1 MSENE
6 NESTHDSESTEST
19 HDSESA
25 IESQLMEITEFEH
38 KIRLLRWG
46 MVVGTLLIIALGVI
60 NIINKV
66 QRAAKPALQI
76 VENAKTILPE
86 AQKSAL
92 AIEELVTGSDRFDE
106 MATNFR
112 NQLSGLEDIPE
123 RVSLSA
129 RNQLV
134 QILNDR
140 DDKLR
145 ELFPALTEKKLAE
158 LTSALARIG
167 EERGDDVLISLFAEH
182 ITEVDAI
189 NRNLQIIHVK
199 EASNITLESNMQ
211 AGLMLVSSVLELLVA
226 TVNDLKENIDDT
238 LEK

>member
-1 MSENE
+1 MSE

-76 VENAKTILPE
+76 VENAKTIFPE

-134 QILNDR
+134 QIINDR

-145 ELFPALTEKKLAE
+145 ELFPALTEKKMAD
-158 LTSALARIG
+158 LTSAIASIG
-167 EERGDDVLISLFAEH
+167 EERGEDVLISLFAEH

-189 NRNLQIIHVK
+189 NRNLQIIHDK

-226 TVNDLKENIDDT
+226 TVNDLKENVDDT

>member
-6 NESTHDSESTEST
+6 KESNHDSESTEST
-19 HDSESA
+19 HDSGSA

-46 MVVGTLLIIALGVI
+46 MLVGTLLIIALGVI

-66 QRAAKPALQI
+66 QRAAQPALQI
-76 VENAKTILPE
+76 VGDAKVILPE

-92 AIEELVTGSDRFDE
+92 AIQELVTGGDRFDE
-106 MATNFR
+106 MAENFR
-112 NQLSGLEDIPE
+112 NQLKGLEDIPE
-123 RVSLSA
+123 RVSMSA

-134 QILNDR
+134 TVLNDR

-145 ELFPALTEKKLAE
+145 ELFPALTEKKMAE

-167 EERGDDVLISLFAEH
+167 EERGEDVLISLFAEH
-182 ITEVDAI
+182 ITEVAAI
-189 NRNLQIIHVK
+189 NHNLEIIHAK
-199 EASNITLESNMQ
+199 EAPNITMESNMQ

-226 TVNDLKENIDDT
+226 TVNDLKESADAQLDN
-238 LEK
+238 

>member
-19 HDSESA
+19 YDSESA

-66 QRAAKPALQI
+66 QRAAAPALQI
-76 VENAKTILPE
+76 VQNAKAILPE

-134 QILNDR
+134 QIINDR

-145 ELFPALTEKKLAE
+145 ELFPALTEKKMAD
-158 LTSALARIG
+158 LTSAIASIG
-167 EERGDDVLISLFAEH
+167 EERGEDVLISLFAEH

-189 NRNLQIIHVK
+189 NRNLQIIHDK

-226 TVNDLKENIDDT
+226 TVNDLKENVDDT